1 MPGVSVETVSIPF
14 PDVAVQSPSR
24 RGEAWRL
31 MLKHSRHIF
40 GRGSTLRAA
49 KEELAQ
55 HMTLAAETAHVQPA
69 FARDD
74 DGALIVAI
82 DRPWGVDEY
91 RITDA
96 GHRLTGCYARD
107 ADPAALLAKTHHY
120 TVLPAR
126 GSGQSVRAPRPP
138 FFSLAQ
144 IEQALNVAHERA
156 SAFRTDQGALE
167 IFQGA
172 VKALLD
178 NPDSQYPLPDDDTA

>member
-1 MPGVSVETVSIPF
+1 MPGVSVETVSIPI
-14 PDVAVQSPSR
+14 PNVAVQSPSR
-24 RGEAWRL
+24 RGDNWRL
-31 MLKHSRHIF
+31 MLKRSRHIF

-49 KEELAQ
+49 KEQLAQ
-55 HMTLAAETAHVQPA
+55 FMTSAAETAHTKPG

-74 DGALIVAI
+74 NGALIVAI

-96 GHRLTGCYARD
+96 GHRLTGSYARD
-107 ADPAALLAKTHHY
+107 ADPATLLAKTHHY

-126 GSGQSVRAPRPP
+126 GSGQSVNAPRPP
-138 FFSLAQ
+138 LFTIAQ
-144 IEQALNVAHERA
+144 IEQALSVAHERA
-156 SAFRTDQGALE
+156 SEFRTDQGALD

-172 VKALLD
+172 FKALLA